1 MLFNVLMLT
10 IFLLVSVL
18 LYKPIILLSRIIV
31 KHLET
36 QVLDNTECFTKEA
49 SSNQYQSSVNNFFVI
64 LAVFIISTT
73 SIYFNGFYLL
83 LGFLLLTCGIIDFE
97 RRYLPEELT
106 TLLLWSALIL
116 SGLGFVELPLKE
128 SVFGAV
134 SGFIFIFVLDCFLKV
149 TKRGAF
155 GSGDASFLAA
165 IGAWSGPLMVPLVFS
180 LALLGHSKDGAR
192 KPFGH
197 RLAMTGWAC
206 VLLRLIARKI

>member
-1 MLFNVLMLT
+1 MLT

-18 LYKPIILLSRIIV
+18 LYKPIILLSRVII

-36 QVLDNTECFTKEA
+36 QVLDNTECFAKEVY
-49 SSNQYQSSVNNFFVI
+49 SNQYQSSVNNFFVI
-64 LAVFIISTT
+64 LAIFIIIIT
-73 SIYFNGFYLL
+73 SICFNGFYLL
-83 LGFLLLTCGIIDFE
+83 LGFLLLICGIIDFE

-116 SGLGFVELPLKE
+116 SALGFVELLLKE

-134 SGFIFIFVLDCFLKV
+134 SGFGFIFVLDCFLKA

-165 IGAWSGPLMVPLVFS
+165 IGAWSGPLMVPLIFS

-192 KPFGH
+192 RPFGH
-197 RLAMTGWAC
+197 RLAMAGWAC
-206 VLLRLIARKI
+206 IMLRLILKKL